1 MSDVRSPGRASLTG
15 RLLTAYAV
23 VFILLIGFFGLLT
36 LDGVESVLRSQASD
50 ALERQVRSV
59 RIALADVEDSELERA
74 GGELAGALDARLT
87 VIAADGEVLADS
99 VFEAEA
105 MENHASRPEVAEALR
120 GGTGFDTRESDTTG
134 VVQTY
139 VAVGS
144 LEGRVYRLSI
154 TEEQLADQVA
164 EVGTRVAVAVVI
176 AGIVG
181 VVLVAVVA
189 RRVTRPIQELTGT
202 AREVAE
208 GRLGVRPR
216 RSSIRELDRLGVSI
230 GQMAAELGSRV
241 VEAEAQRETLE
252 ALLDALPQ
260 GVILIGMDGMIL
272 YGNGTAQ
279 AIVGSLPTRVNALT
293 PHSLQRLV
301 RTAMEAGELQDEDL
315 EPTGAGPTLRAL
327 ATPLPDDRVLLVITD
342 VSERVRIERMRRD
355 FVADASHELKT
366 PIASILAASETLQ
379 MALERDPERAER
391 FVTLVH
397 DSALQLA
404 RIVGDLLD
412 LSRVETSAGG
422 DAPVRLDTVVEEEVE
437 RLRAAAR
444 ERGVELS
451 LDLVAV
457 VVVGSA
463 ADLGLAVR
471 NLVANGIRYSTEGD
485 RVRVGLVIERDSV
498 RLFVEDTGAGI
509 PRRSINR
516 VFERF
521 YRVDV
526 ARSRETG
533 GTGLGLAI
541 VKHVAE
547 AHGGSVSVDSELGV
561 GSTFHIVLP
570 VAPRSSEAAAEA

>member
-1 MSDVRSPGRASLTG
+1 MSDLLSPGRASLTG
-15 RLLTAYAV
+15 RLLTAYAI
-23 VFILLIGFFGLLT
+23 VFILLIGLFGLLT
-36 LDGVESVLRSQASD
+36 VDGVESVLRSQASD
-50 ALERQVRSV
+50 ALERQVQSV
-59 RIALADVEDSELERA
+59 RIAFTDVPDSALRQA
-74 GGELAGALDARLT
+74 GDELAAVLDARLT
-87 VIAADGEVLADS
+87 VIAADGRVLADS
-99 VFEAEA
+99 VFEPGA
-105 MENHASRPEVAEALR
+105 MDNHASRPEVAEALG
-120 GGTGFDTRESDTTG
+120 GGTGSDTRESDTTG
-134 VVQTY
+134 VPQTY

-144 LEGRVYRLSI
+144 PDGRVYRLSI
-154 TEEQLADQVA
+154 TEEQLANQVA
-164 EVGTRVAVAVVI
+164 EVGTRVVVAAVI
-176 AGIVG
+176 AGVVG
-181 VVLVAVVA
+181 VLLVAVVA

-202 AREVAE
+202 ASEVAE
-208 GRLGVRPR
+208 GRLDVRPR

-230 GQMAAELGSRV
+230 GQMATELGRRV

-252 ALLDALPQ
+252 VLLDALPQ

-279 AIVGSLPTRVNALT
+279 AIVGSLPARVSALT
-293 PHSLQRLV
+293 PLTLQRLV
-301 RTAMEAGELQDEDL
+301 RAAMEAGEMQDVVL
-315 EPTGAGPTLRAL
+315 ESTGAGPTLRAL

-342 VSERVRIERMRRD
+342 VSERVRMERMRRD

-412 LSRVETSAGG
+412 LSRVETSTGG
-422 DAPVRLDTVVEEEVE
+422 DAPVRLDRVVEEEIE
-437 RLRAAAR
+437 GLRPAAV

-451 LDLVAV
+451 LDLVGV

-463 ADLGLAVR
+463 SDLGLAVR
-471 NLVANGIRYSTEGD
+471 NLVANGIRYSTKGD
-485 RVRVGLVIERDSV
+485 RVRVGLVTEGDSV
-498 RLFVEDTGAGI
+498 RLYVEDTGAGI
-509 PRRSINR
+509 PSRSINR

-547 AHGGSVSVDSELGV
+547 VHGGSVSVDSELGV
-561 GSTFHIVLP
+561 GSTFHLVLP
-570 VAPRSSEAAAEA
+570 IAPTPAEAGAEA

>member
-1 MSDVRSPGRASLTG
+1 MTDVRSPGRASLTG
-15 RLLTAYAV
+15 RLLTAYAI

-36 LDGVESVLRSQASD
+36 LDGVESVLRSQATD
-50 ALERQVRSV
+50 ALDRQVQSV
-59 RIALADVEDSELERA
+59 AITLAEVPAGELQEAGDELADV
-74 GGELAGALDARLT
+74 LDARLT
-87 VIAADGEVLADS
+87 VIAPDGRVLADS
-99 VFEAEA
+99 EFEPEA
-105 MENHASRPEVAEALR
+105 MENHATRPEVAEALG
-120 GGTGFDTRESDTTG
+120 GGTGSDTRESDTTG
-134 VVQTY
+134 VPQTY

-144 LEGRVYRLSI
+144 ADGRVYRLSI

-164 EVGTRVAVAVVI
+164 EVGTRVVLAAMI
-176 AGIVG
+176 AGVVG
-181 VVLVAVVA
+181 VLLVAVVA
-189 RRVTRPIQELTGT
+189 RRVTRPIQDLTGI
-202 AREVAE
+202 AREVAD
-208 GRLGVRPR
+208 GQLDVRPR

-230 GQMAAELGSRV
+230 GQIATELGNRV

-260 GVILIGMDGMIL
+260 GVILIGMDGVIL

-279 AIVGSLPTRVNALT
+279 SIVGSLPDRVNALT

-301 RTAMEAGELQDEDL
+301 REAIDGGELQDVVL
-315 EPTGAGPTLRAL
+315 ESTGAGPTLRAL

-366 PIASILAASETLQ
+366 PIAAILAASETLQ
-379 MALERDPERAER
+379 MALERDPDRAAR

-397 DSALQLA
+397 DSARQLA

-412 LSRVETSAGG
+412 LSRVETSTGG
-422 DAPVRLDTVVEEEVE
+422 DAPVRFDKVVEEEVE
-437 RLRAAAR
+437 RLRPQAV

-451 LDLVAV
+451 LDLAEV

-463 ADLGLAVR
+463 SDLGLAVR

-485 RVRVGLVIERDSV
+485 RVRVGVVAEDEAV
-498 RLFVEDTGAGI
+498 RLFVADTGAGI
-509 PRRSINR
+509 PKRSINR

-547 AHGGSVSVDSELGV
+547 AHGGSVSVESELGV
-561 GSTFHIVLP
+561 GSTFHVVLP
-570 VAPRSSEAAAEA
+570 VAPAAEESAPQD